1 MRLSLSFWL
10 VAAAFAACTCDGPP
24 PPPPDENVGRITA
37 VAVEGGFELRLSD
50 LERPVRSLQVDVQ
63 LEGALATAA
72 EALGGSDVLA
82 AGLDVP
88 KDDFTVVVGDTR
100 RLNLPASAVARVT
113 TDGAPRSI
121 SLSRALAVDDAGARR
136 TVTVVVP

>member
-1 MRLSLSFWL
+1 MRISLSLSL
-10 VAAAFAACTCDGPP
+10 VAAAFAACTCEGPP

-50 LERPVRSLQVDVQ
+50 LERPVRSLQVDVT
-63 LEGALATAA
+63 LEGARATAA
-72 EALGGSDVLA
+72 ETVGGSDVLE
-82 AGLDVP
+82 AGLDAP

-113 TDGAPRSI
+113 TDAAPSAI
-121 SLSRALAVDDAGARR
+121 TLSRALAVDDAGARR